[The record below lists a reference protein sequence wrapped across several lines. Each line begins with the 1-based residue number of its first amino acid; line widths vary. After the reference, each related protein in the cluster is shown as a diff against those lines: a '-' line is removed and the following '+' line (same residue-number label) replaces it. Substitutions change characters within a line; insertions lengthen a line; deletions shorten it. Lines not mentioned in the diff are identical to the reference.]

1 MPDNEPR
8 IIVKRN
14 LIVFKQGPDEY
25 WDNIWEKILSE
36 YGPTIA
42 ISWVLKR
49 ELGFTIRHHNQWI
62 TIDKNYHGE
71 DIVPRGYLQ
80 NQIHLDFYNES
91 ALSWFQLKYL

>member
-1 MPDNEPR
+1 MPDHELK

-14 LIVFKQGPDEY
+14 LIIFKQGPDEY

-49 ELGFTIRHHNQWI
+49 ELGFTTRRHTHWI
-62 TIDKNYHGE
+62 NFFADGAKVG
-71 DIVPRGYLQ
+71 GYYQ
-80 NQIHLDFYNES
+80 DQIHLDFYNES